1 MNKMGKSNSKPLT
14 GTEESEK
21 SQPVRLL
28 GKRLCDRASCKNRKP
43 KLKGCA
49 KIMCEKHGDE
59 TCKQLPFWVDTFGFP
74 ENGSFSVRLI
84 QRLQEELEDYEKKG
98 YGSVDWKPFKKWKEE
113 TEERQ
118 KQQEKGRKKAP
129 GKTNL
134 CPQPSHPQKDLNLL
148 PASAAHQPANPQRE
162 VRGQPSPAE
171 RTPLGPRS
179 APPPHHESATASPS
193 AEDVLVS
200 PVSGRRKSQTTPATN
215 KIIEVPNLRETGARE
230 IDHYEA
236 STLDSE
242 ATRSLT
248 TNGIEIIEERDLRE
262 IGAGVMDLYRA
273 RTQDSGTRRSQTTP
287 AYHID
292 GPNPRDIGAGAMDV
306 YGATRTQ
313 KTHSIIQIV
322 QVPYAY
328 EVWTPDELRLI
339 ANELPDIAKRGGAA
353 FVEIL
358 SQIVQQFK
366 PSLRE
371 ILSLVIHNLKLK
383 FGKVQGDWPERLR
396 DARYDWTPGAG
407 YREHVEELCERIKTT
422 FPAIVRWKA
431 IDCRQKPGEMVED
444 YLIRLTKDFDENSGL
459 DSDKPMYGF
468 LLMNY
473 FLLGLDKQI
482 KDQAR
487 KHSQFWEIG
496 PLSSIRAHAVRAEET
511 LRDLDDKKKQATAR
525 LEERLMKACIQALQ
539 AANGRRNG
547 GRGPSGGSR
556 RHGCWICGDPSHWK
570 RDCNQ
575 SG

>member
-1 MNKMGKSNSKPLT
+1 QVKRGAHPLNKMGKSNSKPLT

-98 YGSVDWKPFKKWKEE
+98 Y
-113 TEERQ
+113 
-118 KQQEKGRKKAP
+118 
-129 GKTNL
+129 
-134 CPQPSHPQKDLNLL
+134 
-148 PASAAHQPANPQRE
+148 
-162 VRGQPSPAE
+162 
-171 RTPLGPRS
+171 
-179 APPPHHESATASPS
+179 
-193 AEDVLVS
+193 
-200 PVSGRRKSQTTPATN
+200 
-215 KIIEVPNLRETGARE
+215 
-230 IDHYEA
+230 
-236 STLDSE
+236 
-242 ATRSLT
+242 
-248 TNGIEIIEERDLRE
+248 
-262 IGAGVMDLYRA
+262 
-273 RTQDSGTRRSQTTP
+273 
-287 AYHID
+287 
-292 GPNPRDIGAGAMDV
+292 
-306 YGATRTQ
+306 ATRTQ

-525 LEERLMKACIQALQ
+525 LEERLMKASSLRLFCLT
-539 AANGRRNG
+539 RNSSEVAKAKPT
-547 GRGPSGGSR
+547 RL
-556 RHGCWICGDPSHWK
+556 HLK
-570 RDCNQ
+570 NQ
-575 SG
+575 YF